1 MRKTKRV
8 RFAKKLTKT
17 YYTRKS
23 YYKGGVRKKSPKKK
37 SPKKK
42 SPKKKSPKKKA
53 PKMTHAAWVKFVK
66 TANKIED
73 INQTIEGKMKRIKW
87 LEGRA
92 GREKKK
98 MKKKKIVK
106 RTHRRVT
113 GCKGHKRK
121 VCRKNK
127 KCKMT
132 KKGKRKSYCRSRT
145 CHRLSKRGGWRWPWN
160 KDRSTPAEVNLGL
173 GEYLSNSE
181 KQRLEEA
188 HRQANRSHHGT
199 SEALAAYRG
208 RHPSNEGD
216 QSDALDHVPLG
227 RDADWPFCRVAVSG
241 IPASARGSR

>member
-17 YYTRKS
+17 TRKS
-23 YYKGGVRKKSPKKK
+23 YYKGGVRKKS
-37 SPKKK
+37 
-42 SPKKKSPKKKA
+42 

-73 INQTIEGKMKRIKW
+73 INKTIEGKMKRIKW

-98 MKKKKIVK
+98 MKKKMVK

-145 CHRLSKRGGWRWPWN
+145 CRRLPKRGGSRW
-160 KDRSTPAEVNLGL
+160 
-173 GEYLSNSE
+173 
-181 KQRLEEA
+181 
-188 HRQANRSHHGT
+188 
-199 SEALAAYRG
+199 
-208 RHPSNEGD
+208 
-216 QSDALDHVPLG
+216 
-227 RDADWPFCRVAVSG
+227 F
-241 IPASARGSR
+241 